1 MPPMTASARTS
12 IRSGDFL
19 KREFLLRQ
27 QGNPRYSLRRFA
39 KDLGL
44 SHPFL
49 SQVLNGRKKLSEER
63 AREIAQLTNW
73 NRARQIDFIK
83 LVRADL
89 CPSDAERKKILSGIK
104 TSSQAFTRF
113 ESLALDRFR
122 LISDWYHFAIAEMT
136 TIQSIATDPE
146 AIAGRFGLTP
156 LLAAKAIER
165 LLDSQ
170 LLERDATG
178 RLKKS
183 VGNYTTG
190 NIPSS
195 AIRRYHRSMLNKA
208 HAAIETQ
215 DPIDRDFSGLTMAID
230 PKNIPKAKKMIAD
243 FRRELMTT
251 LESGNPSAVYHF
263 SAQLFRLDIEQEKK

>member
-1 MPPMTASARTS
+1 M
-12 IRSGDFL
+12 
-19 KREFLLRQ
+19 RQ

-49 SQVLNGRKKLSEER
+49 SQILNGRKKLSEER

-73 NRARQIDFIK
+73 SRTRQANFIK

-89 CPSDAERKKILSGIK
+89 CTSDSERKKILSGVK
-104 TSSQAFTRF
+104 TSSEAFTRF

-122 LISDWYHFAIAEMT
+122 LISEWYHFAIAEMT
-136 TIQSIATDPE
+136 AIQSVATDPE
-146 AIAGRFGLTP
+146 AIAKRFGLTP
-156 LLAAKAIER
+156 LLATKAIER
-165 LLDSQ
+165 LLESQ
-170 LLERDATG
+170 LLEHDTSG

-183 VGNYTTG
+183 INNYTTG

-195 AIRRYHRSMLNKA
+195 AIRRYHRSMLTKA

-215 DPIDRDFSGLTMAID
+215 DPIDRDFSGVTMAID
-230 PKNIPKAKKMIAD
+230 PKNLPKAKKMIAD
-243 FRRELMTT
+243 FRRELMAT
-251 LESGNPSAVYHF
+251 LEDGEPSAVYHF